1 MACGSG
7 GTIGLARASSLGHL
21 STMTRVRRPAFF
33 LFTIVC
39 ALSCALGLRAQSTTP
54 AVTQP
59 IPARTLAAGAGTATI
74 DLKNHFTLPNVAG
87 QVAQIDTVRGKFN
100 VELLANDAPKT
111 VANFLNYVNR
121 GAYANTLFHRSVPG
135 FVIQAGG
142 FALAGT
148 SINPIAQ
155 DAAVQ
160 NEFKVPNT
168 RGTLAMAKLDTG
180 PNTATNQWFVN
191 LADNRANLDN
201 QNGGFTVFARV
212 LGSGMSVPDNIAA
225 LPWFDAS
232 SQLGGAFTALPLT
245 TNTLNAQ
252 TLILVNS
259 IKVIPVY
266 PTTAGETAVL
276 NFSVIN
282 PSPTIVTA
290 SVTASTLTLTPG
302 VGGSVTLTVRAT
314 DVNGNSADS
323 TLVVT
328 NNAAQ
333 PAPTITTHPVAQ
345 TVASGSTVVFNA
357 TALGEPTFQWRRG
370 TTPIPGA
377 TSATLVIP
385 GATATN
391 AGSYSVVVTN
401 ATGSV
406 SSDAALLTI
415 NSATATEVGRLV
427 NLSILTTAGTG
438 TKVLTVGA
446 SVGPLTL
453 SGSLPLVMRGVGPAL
468 AEFFG
473 LSGSL
478 ADPTMTI
485 FKAGVAEPIGANDN
499 WGSGDPAA
507 LRAAFTSVGAF
518 PLTAGSL
525 DSAFASLTPGLGVGG
540 YTVQVAGKGT
550 ASGTVIAEI
559 YDASGTARTATT
571 PRLVNLST
579 RAEIAA
585 GGDLRVGFVLRGLSA
600 RTVLVR
606 AVGPSLG
613 AFGIEGVMSD
623 PKLELFD
630 NDNGGKNMGTNDNWG
645 GDAQVVAAA
654 NAVGAF
660 ALAAGDTKDA
670 VLLVTL
676 APGAYSARLSGVGNT
691 GGTAIVEVYEVP

>member
-1 MACGSG
+1 MTRESG

-21 STMTRVRRPAFF
+21 PIMTRVRRPALF
-33 LFTIVC
+33 LFTIGC

-54 AVTQP
+54 AATQP
-59 IPARTLAAGAGTATI
+59 IPARTLGAGAGSITV
-74 DLKNHFTLPNVAG
+74 DLKNHFALPNVTG

-212 LGSGMSVPDNIAA
+212 LGTGMSVPDNIAA

-290 SVTASTLTLTPG
+290 SVSGSTLTLAPG
-302 VGGSVTLTVRAT
+302 VGGTVTLTIRAT
-314 DVNGNSADS
+314 DVNGNTADS

-333 PAPTITTHPVAQ
+333 PAPTITTQPVAQ
-345 TVASGSTVVFNA
+345 TVASGSTVVFNV

-385 GATATN
+385 GATAAN
-391 AGSYSVVVTN
+391 AGNYNVVATN

-406 SSDAALLTI
+406 TSDAALLTI
-415 NSATATEVGRLV
+415 NSATVTEVGRLV

-453 SGSLPLVMRGVGPAL
+453 SGALPLVMRGVGPAL
-468 AEFFG
+468 SEFFG

-518 PLTAGSL
+518 PLTTGSL
-525 DSAFASLTPGLGVGG
+525 DSAFAALTPGLGVGG

-645 GDAQVVAAA
+645 GDAQIAAA
-654 NAVGAF
+654 ATTVGAF
-660 ALAAGDTKDA
+660 ALAGGDTKDA

-676 APGAYSARLSGVGNT
+676 APGAYSARLSGVGGI